1 VSCAQAKACPASGA
15 AKTFDGRGFI
25 AQLAEMPEVVARL
38 RAAHL
43 PDRSGRHCRDCR
55 GAQGAPAR
63 WPCSLRGLADAAQ
76 QLIERRDRPADDGTG

>member
-1 VSCAQAKACPASGA
+1 MSSA
-15 AKTFDGRGFI
+15 AKTFNAR
-25 AQLAEMPEVVARL
+25 ALTEQLAKLPDVVARL

-63 WPCSLRGLADAAQ
+63 WPCNLRSFADAAQ
-76 QLIERRDRPADDGTG
+76 QLIDHRGRPRGR